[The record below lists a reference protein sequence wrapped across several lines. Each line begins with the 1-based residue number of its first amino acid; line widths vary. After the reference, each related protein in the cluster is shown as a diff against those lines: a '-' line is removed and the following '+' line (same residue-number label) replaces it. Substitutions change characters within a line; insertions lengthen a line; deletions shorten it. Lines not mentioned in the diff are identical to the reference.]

1 MAETNVNNSATPTVA
16 RPAPTNVKD
25 LYAELE
31 KEAMSGNSRGQK
43 AETIRVAIENVA
55 KQIGKTK
62 VAASAVYKIVKAQL
76 NDTIK
81 VDRSY
86 FNNVATKAWETS
98 KDEKG
103 VVWILLDKPLA
114 K

>member
-1 MAETNVNNSATPTVA
+1 MVDAANTPAKPV
-16 RPAPTNVKD
+16 PTNIKD

-31 KEAMSGNSRGQK
+31 KEAVTGNSRGQK
-43 AETIRVAIENVA
+43 AEVIRTAVENAA

-62 VAASAVYKIVKAQL
+62 LAASAVYKIVKAQCGD
-76 NDTIK
+76 NPK

-86 FNNVATKAWETS
+86 FNNVVQKAWATE
-98 KDEKG
+98 KDDKG
-103 VVWILLDKPLA
+103 VVWINLDKPIT

>member
-1 MAETNVNNSATPTVA
+1 MVDAANTPAKPV
-16 RPAPTNVKD
+16 PTNIKD

-31 KEAMSGNSRGQK
+31 KEAVTGNSRGQK
-43 AETIRVAIENVA
+43 AEVIRTAVENAA

-62 VAASAVYKIVKAQL
+62 LAASAVYKIVKAQCGE
-76 NDTIK
+76 NPK

-86 FNNVATKAWETS
+86 FNNVIQKAWATE
-98 KDEKG
+98 KDDKG
-103 VVWILLDKPLA
+103 VVWINLDKPIT

>member
-1 MAETNVNNSATPTVA
+1 MVDTNPTAKPV
-16 RPAPTNVKD
+16 PTNIKD

-31 KEAMSGNSRGQK
+31 KEAVAGNSRGQK
-43 AETIRVAIENVA
+43 AETIRTAIENA
-55 KQIGKTK
+55 ARQIGKTK
-62 VAASAVYKIVKAQL
+62 LAASAVYKIVKAQCGE
-76 NDTIK
+76 NPK

-86 FNNVATKAWETS
+86 FNNVVSKAWETS

-103 VVWILLDKPLA
+103 VVWVNLDKPIN

>member
-1 MAETNVNNSATPTVA
+1 MVDAANTPAKPV
-16 RPAPTNVKD
+16 PTNIKD

-31 KEAMSGNSRGQK
+31 KEAVTGNSRGQK
-43 AETIRVAIENVA
+43 AETIRTAIESA
-55 KQIGKTK
+55 ARQIGKTK
-62 VAASAVYKIVKAQL
+62 LAASAVYKIVKAQCGE
-76 NDTIK
+76 NPK

-86 FNNVATKAWETS
+86 FNNVVQKAWETS

-103 VVWILLDKPLA
+103 VVWINLDKPIT

>member
-1 MAETNVNNSATPTVA
+1 MVDAANTPAKPV
-16 RPAPTNVKD
+16 PTNIKD

-31 KEAMSGNSRGQK
+31 KEAVTGNSRGQK
-43 AETIRVAIENVA
+43 AEVIRTAVENAA

-62 VAASAVYKIVKAQL
+62 LAASAVYKIVKAQYGE
-76 NDTIK
+76 NPK

-86 FNNVATKAWETS
+86 FNNVIQKAWATE
-98 KDEKG
+98 KDDKG
-103 VVWILLDKPLA
+103 VVWINLDKPIT

>member
-1 MAETNVNNSATPTVA
+1 MVDNANTPTAKPV
-16 RPAPTNVKD
+16 PTNIKD

-31 KEAMSGNSRGQK
+31 KEAVTGNSRGQK
-43 AETIRVAIENVA
+43 AEVIRTAVENAA

-62 VAASAVYKIVKAQL
+62 LAVSAVFKIVKTQFGD
-76 NDTIK
+76 NPKI
-81 VDRSY
+81 DRSY
-86 FNNVATKAWETS
+86 FNNVIQKAWETS

-103 VVWILLDKPLA
+103 VVWIDLSKPIT

>member
-1 MAETNVNNSATPTVA
+1 MVDINQAAKPV
-16 RPAPTNVKD
+16 PTNVKD

-31 KEAMSGNSRGQK
+31 KEAMSGSSRGQK
-43 AETIRVAIENVA
+43 AELIRTAVENVS

-62 VAASAVYKIVKAQL
+62 LAAAAVYKIVKTQL
-76 NDTIK
+76 ADSPK
-81 VDRSY
+81 VERSY
-86 FNNVATKAWETS
+86 FNNIVTKAWETS

-103 VVWILLDKPLA
+103 VIWIDISKPIN

>member
-1 MAETNVNNSATPTVA
+1 MVETN
-16 RPAPTNVKD
+16 PAAKPVPTNVKD

-31 KEAMSGNSRGQK
+31 KEAMTGSNRGQK
-43 AETIRVAIENVA
+43 AEVIRTAVENA
-55 KQIGKTK
+55 SKQIGKTRL
-62 VAASAVYKIVKAQL
+62 AASAVYKIVKAQL
-76 NDTIK
+76 GDTPK

-86 FNNVATKAWETS
+86 FNNVVTKAWETS

-103 VVWILLDKPLA
+103 VVWIEISKPVN

>member
-1 MAETNVNNSATPTVA
+1 MVDANAPVNTSKPV
-16 RPAPTNVKD
+16 PTNVKD

-31 KEAMSGNSRGQK
+31 KDAIAGANRGQK
-43 AETIRVAIENVA
+43 AETIRVAIENAA
-55 KQIGKTK
+55 KQIGKNK
-62 VAASAVYKIVKAQL
+62 LAASAVYKIVKAQL
-76 NDTIK
+76 GDTPK

-86 FNNVATKAWETS
+86 FNNVVAKAWETT

-103 VVWILLDKPLA
+103 TVWINLDKPIT

>member
-1 MAETNVNNSATPTVA
+1 MVDASANIAKPV
-16 RPAPTNVKD
+16 PTNVKD

-31 KEAMSGNSRGQK
+31 KEAIAGNNRGQK
-43 AETIRVAIENVA
+43 AEVIRTAVEAAA

-62 VAASAVYKIVKAQL
+62 LAASAVYKIVKVQCGESP
-76 NDTIK
+76 K

-86 FNNVATKAWETS
+86 FNNVVQKAWGTS

-103 VVWILLDKPLA
+103 VVWIDISKPIT